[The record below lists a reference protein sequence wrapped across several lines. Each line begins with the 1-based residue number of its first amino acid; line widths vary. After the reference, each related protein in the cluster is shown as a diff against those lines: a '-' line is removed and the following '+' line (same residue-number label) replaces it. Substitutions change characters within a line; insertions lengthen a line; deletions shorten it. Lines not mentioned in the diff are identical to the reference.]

1 MPAAFESASIFN
13 THTGCN
19 KQVAN
24 HIPSSTQPQLY
35 NVVWIRW
42 NSLNSENLYRTQWL
56 VLYSYKTK
64 SSWQLEPIK
73 ECRDNECS
81 IHVRI
86 FQDRER
92 ISVRVGGHCRE
103 RPHTKTLLIPI
114 DYWCTTAWHS
124 IHRQL
129 LIGAFC
135 ICGVNPLP
143 ACWQCPL
150 FDWGHSGLAG
160 SGEIEGVRTDRFSP
174 QVWVVVG
181 RF

>member
-1 MPAAFESASIFN
+1 MNARFMWGFSK
-13 THTGCN
+13 TG
-19 KQVAN
+19 
-24 HIPSSTQPQLY
+24 
-35 NVVWIRW
+35 
-42 NSLNSENLYRTQWL
+42 
-56 VLYSYKTK
+56 
-64 SSWQLEPIK
+64 
-73 ECRDNECS
+73 
-81 IHVRI
+81 
-86 FQDRER
+86 ER

-135 ICGVNPLP
+135 VCGVNPLP

-181 RF
+181 SFLRRSVVGDKWKQTWQKIKKTTGFDRCRHTKRHSSIKSCYSALWRMGRGLVWIFTGSIDLGDHCQFPVILRQ